1 MGQLQDRKES
11 GSSSKAKDVL
21 LITHEFNP
29 GEIQHLLKDLHDQ
42 HPSIRA
48 EIVGD
53 SPLDKVPKETLQA
66 TKYILSF
73 NKFPK
78 PEQVPNLEFV
88 QLFSAGA
95 NHLFDNPLWK
105 WKPNEVKWCSASGVH
120 GPIIGEYVVM
130 AILAHFHMYIRAID
144 AFQGEG
150 RWPENWPRFMPRQ
163 KELYGQT
170 VGIIGY
176 GAIGRNVA
184 KLLTGFNVNVITLN
198 SSKKSTPGERR
209 QKPEFTVPGSG
220 DIPGDIPKRW
230 YSSND
235 AEEKKKFF
243 EDSDVVVVT
252 APYTPATKHLV
263 DAKSIGYM
271 KNTALIVNIARG
283 ELIDQDALIEALEK
297 KEIGGAALDV
307 MTPEPYPSDG
317 PLLKEFGGKEDRER
331 VVLTPHISG
340 HTENYTRYVVEILEE
355 NLNRL
360 VKGETLLNLIDK
372 SKGY

>member
-1 MGQLQDRKES
+1 MGQLQDKKD
-11 GSSSKAKDVL
+11 SKAKDVL
-21 LITHEFNP
+21 LVTSEFNE
-29 GEIQHLLKDLHDQ
+29 GEISKLLKDLREQ
-42 HPSIRA
+42 HPFIRP
-48 EIVGD
+48 EIVGNT
-53 SPLDKVPKETLQA
+53 PMDKVPPEILHA
-66 TKYILSF
+66 TKWILGF
-73 NKFPK
+73 NNFPN

-95 NHLFDNPLWK
+95 NHLFDHPLWK
-105 WKPNEVKWCSASGVH
+105 WKPDEVKWCSASGVH

-130 AILAHFHMYIRAID
+130 AMLTHFHTYISAIES
-144 AFQGEG
+144 FQGAG
-150 RWPENWPRFMPRQ
+150 KWPEKWPRHMPRQ
-163 KELYGQT
+163 RELYGQT
-170 VGIIGY
+170 VGIVGY

-198 SSKKSTPGERR
+198 SSRKSTPDERR
-209 QKPEFTVPGSG
+209 QKPEFTVPGTG

-243 EDSDVVVVT
+243 EESDVVVVT

-263 DAKSIGYM
+263 DAKAIGYM
-271 KNTALIVNIARG
+271 KKTALIVNIARG
-283 ELIDQDALIEALEK
+283 ELIDQVALIKALEK
-297 KEIGGAALDV
+297 KEVGGAALDV

-317 PLLKEFGGKEDRER
+317 PLLTEFGGKNDRER

-340 HTENYTRYVVEILEE
+340 HTENYTDYVVQILEA

-360 VKGETLLNLIDK
+360 FKGETLLNLIDK
-372 SKGY
+372 KKGY